1 MSQSQTYRPA
11 RWLWNV
17 AKGALIPIVLL
28 GLSIAISLGLGVM
41 AAEDWD
47 GFAGR
52 LNLGKTIAFYIS
64 VLIGS
69 GLIFRIFKNKTQR
82 LNTKAQVIGIISV
95 LMLWLIFL

>member
-1 MSQSQTYRPA
+1 MIKTQRPTPILLV
-11 RWLWNV
+11 WQF
-17 AKGALIPIVLL
+17 AKGALIPIILL

-41 AAEDWD
+41 AQEDWD

-52 LNLGKTIAFYIS
+52 LNFGKTVAFYLSVFIS
-64 VLIGS
+64 S
-69 GLIFRIFKNKTQR
+69 GLVFRIFKSKTQR

>member
-1 MSQSQTYRPA
+1 MIKTQRPTPILLV
-11 RWLWNV
+11 WQF
-17 AKGALIPIVLL
+17 AKGALIPVILL

-69 GLIFRIFKNKTQR
+69 GLIFQIFKNKTQR

>member
-1 MSQSQTYRPA
+1 MIKTQRPTPILLV
-11 RWLWNV
+11 WQF
-17 AKGALIPIVLL
+17 AKGALIPVILL

-69 GLIFRIFKNKTQR
+69 GLIFQIFKNKTKR

-95 LMLWLIFL
+95 LMLWLTFL